1 MKVRTH
7 ARWGEHRDG
16 LHAKQRAGFS
26 LIEMS
31 VAAVVLTVAVCGLSG
46 SIVSSVALN
55 RVNHETALAEAAVRG
70 TMERITGSTFAETF
84 ARFNADP
91 ADDPGG
97 AGTAPGATFAVTG
110 LRGDGGALPGRI
122 TFPVG
127 APDVL
132 REDVDDVALG
142 MPRDLNGDGV
152 VDAAD
157 HSGNYCLLPVRV
169 TVTWR
174 GVSGLRSLTVETLLC
189 DR

>member
-1 MKVRTH
+1 MRVSTH
-7 ARWGEHRDG
+7 ACRRGRPITSE
-16 LHAKQRAGFS
+16 RAGFS

-46 SIVSSVALN
+46 SMVSSVALD

-70 TMERITGSTFAETF
+70 TMEKIGGTTFSEAF

-91 ADDPGG
+91 ADDPDG
-97 AGTAPGATFAVTG
+97 AGTAPGATFAVKG
-110 LRGDGGALPGRI
+110 LRGAAGALPGRI

-127 APDVL
+127 APDQL
-132 REDVDDVALG
+132 REDVVDAALG

-157 HSGNYCLLPVRV
+157 HSGNYRLLPVRV
-169 TVTWR
+169 SVTWR
-174 GVSGLRSLTVETLLC
+174 GVSGVRTLTVETLLC
-189 DR
+189 TR